1 MENDGHCYQGKNE
14 LKFFEVATRP
24 FRSCSW
30 GVLMNGRHF
39 ALQISNG
46 RFRAVKQKTD
56 LFQHAPQSVSA
67 DHILI
72 RVASS
77 KSTSSKYNS
86 VYVYKSE
93 EEENQ
98 RASCSMTVLFQRSL
112 FVVYHKGLQMPT
124 HNEKPYFYPT
134 HAYVFTTRSKASVL
148 LRTEYDG
155 TMS

>member
-1 MENDGHCYQGKNE
+1 MLYVREKDYSRV
-14 LKFFEVATRP
+14 FEVATRP

-46 RFRAVKQKTD
+46 RFRAVKQKAD

-77 KSTSSKYNS
+77 KSTSSKYDA
-86 VYVYKSE
+86 VYACRYV
-93 EEENQ
+93 Q
-98 RASCSMTVLFQRSL
+98 ICARARVLVRDHES
-112 FVVYHKGLQMPT
+112 
-124 HNEKPYFYPT
+124 
-134 HAYVFTTRSKASVL
+134 
-148 LRTEYDG
+148 
-155 TMS
+155 

>member
-1 MENDGHCYQGKNE
+1 MNFLIVLYVREKDYSRV
-14 LKFFEVATRP
+14 FEVATRP

-46 RFRAVKQKTD
+46 RFRAVKQKAD

-77 KSTSSKYNS
+77 KSTSLKYDTI
-86 VYVYKSE
+86 YVYRYL
-93 EEENQ
+93 NI
-98 RASCSMTVLFQRSL
+98 
-112 FVVYHKGLQMPT
+112 
-124 HNEKPYFYPT
+124 
-134 HAYVFTTRSKASVL
+134 YVRGRV
-148 LRTEYDG
+148 RR
-155 TMS
+155 